1 MRYANRSPLLAHWNA
16 SQLREICFEE
26 NWARCKIE
34 WGEFL
39 STRDAAFVRGSLLG
53 AGVASHIRPDVG
65 CDARSAFTELNHRVS
80 EITRSQDRSV
90 QTAQLKYCQSQTT
103 HVVQELG
110 QAHDVPDLHVVFT
123 SG

>member
-1 MRYANRSPLLAHWNA
+1 MDLEDAIRESQPLARTLECQSITGDMFRRKLGEMN
-16 SQLREICFEE
+16 LM
-26 NWARCKIE
+26 RCKIE

-90 QTAQLKYCQSQTT
+90 QTAQLK
-103 HVVQELG
+103 
-110 QAHDVPDLHVVFT
+110 
-123 SG
+123 